1 VIKVAVKFIKQ
12 PECPGFAPGPGMNGK
27 RKTQGFSKS
36 ALRQGCEAPVRLL
49 KRATKKTISDAAGKN
64 N

>member
-1 VIKVAVKFIKQ
+1 MSAFGRVIKVAVKFIKQ

-36 ALRQGCEAPVRLL
+36 ALRR
-49 KRATKKTISDAAGKN
+49 RM
-64 N
+64 